1 MFAII
6 LIAYKKSE
14 FAFWGFLTVFFIFSL
29 MIAYMT
35 IRNFKVLNKG
45 AYLVNNG
52 DAEKAIELFSRSL
65 KSSNKTVKA
74 LPLAYRG
81 MVYLRIRKFDLALQ
95 DLVDSC
101 KIKKLPL
108 INIVKAGVVYTE
120 LKQYDKALKYFLKAV
135 ELKPKSSVAYT
146 NLGWFYLHTNEYE
159 RAIENLNRA
168 IELVSGEFLGKSKNL
183 CTAYNN
189 LGTIYIKSKEYA
201 KADDFLSKAL
211 NIKMKTSETLVKA
224 NIYKSYAYLQKMIG
238 NTQLSRDYALKA
250 IELDPYDFFSYK
262 ILAEINLIQDNYDG
276 FYKNFEIFLEKKG
289 LSIDNEDI
297 EDGIYEK
304 VKSDERF
311 QLLIQN
317 KGSKVKYNELN
328 TSINDDEIL
337 SYNFNAKQ
345 VNKNKKIII
354 LFIFLLIIE
363 IINLLM
369 INK

>member
-1 MFAII
+1 
-6 LIAYKKSE
+6 
-14 FAFWGFLTVFFIFSL
+14 
-29 MIAYMT
+29 MT

-45 AYLVNNG
+45 ASLVNKGN
-52 DAEKAIELFSRSL
+52 AEKAIEFFTKSL
-65 KSSNKTVKA
+65 ESSNKIVKA

-95 DLVDSC
+95 DLVESC

-108 INIVKAGVVYTE
+108 INIVKVGVVYTE
-120 LKQYDKALKYFLKAV
+120 LKQYDKALKYFSKAV
-135 ELKPKSSVAYT
+135 ELKPKSSAAYT

-183 CTAYNN
+183 CTTYNN
-189 LGTIYIKSKEYA
+189 LGTIYTKLKEYA
-201 KADDFLSKAL
+201 KADEYLSKA
-211 NIKMKTSETLVKA
+211 IKINLKTSETLVKA
-224 NIYKSYAYLQKMIG
+224 NIYKSCAYLQKMIG
-238 NTQLSRDYALKA
+238 NIQLSRDYALKA

-276 FYKNFEIFLEKKG
+276 FYKNFEIFLGKKG

-297 EDGIYEK
+297 EDVIYEK
-304 VKSDERF
+304 VKNEEKF

-317 KGSKVKYNELN
+317 KGSKVKYNNLN

-337 SYNFNAKQ
+337 SYNFHVKQ
-345 VNKNKKIII
+345 DSKNKKLII
-354 LFIFLLIIE
+354 LLIFLFIIE